1 MNHIVAEDS
10 IRFPATS
17 FACWVLIILNRN
29 SRWFVCT
36 PLNRK
41 FRFPIELVL
50 SVRFFRYSS
59 LPLPFTPP
67 PPPSSQNRNFS
78 LLLHRGIAVT
88 FQLSSVVRAK
98 KWFISRTKGR
108 VFRFPSST
116 FFSSS
121 KTIFNPWYSSV
132 EFLAVFDRSIYR
144 FYICN
149 YEI

>member
-1 MNHIVAEDS
+1 MMLASNIRIQLKKIFVYIFLQDLNYYIVTSCQEKRKGIFLKYYSKEWKRKEALCNHIVAEDS

-59 LPLPFTPP
+59 LPLSPFTLHSLPSPP
-67 PPPSSQNRNFS
+67 
-78 LLLHRGIAVT
+78 
-88 FQLSSVVRAK
+88 LSSPE
-98 KWFISRTKGR
+98 S
-108 VFRFPSST
+108 
-116 FFSSS
+116 
-121 KTIFNPWYSSV
+121 
-132 EFLAVFDRSIYR
+132 
-144 FYICN
+144 
-149 YEI
+149 